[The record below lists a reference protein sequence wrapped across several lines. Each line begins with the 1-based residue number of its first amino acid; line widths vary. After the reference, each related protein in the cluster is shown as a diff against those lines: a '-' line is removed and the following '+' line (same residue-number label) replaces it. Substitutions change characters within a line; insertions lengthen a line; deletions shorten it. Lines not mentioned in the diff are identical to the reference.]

1 MLKTENLKAYYGP
14 IQALNGVNLN
24 VESDKI
30 TCLIGSNGA
39 GKSTLLKSISGM
51 LTSTG
56 SIMVDE
62 VGEILGKTP
71 RYIAMQ
77 NIIHVPEGRHIFPKL
92 TVKENLETGTINWHG
107 FFSNKSY
114 QKDLE
119 EVFEL
124 FPRLEERK
132 NQQGWSLSGGEQQML
147 AIGRAIMARP
157 KLLMLDEPSMG
168 LAPLVI
174 SELFE
179 KIIEINKKG
188 IPILLVEQNANL
200 ALEVSDYAY
209 IIDNGDVVLEGVSK
223 ELRNDPRVVEA
234 YLGKFASNCE

>member
-1 MLKTENLKAYYGP
+1 MLKINNLKSYYGS
-14 IQALNGVNLN
+14 IQALNGIDLDVK
-24 VESDKI
+24 DKNI

-51 LTSTG
+51 LNSTG
-56 SIMVDE
+56 SINVTN

-71 RYIAMQ
+71 RYIAKQ

-107 FFSNKSY
+107 FFSSKPFD
-114 QKDLE
+114 KDLK
-119 EVFEL
+119 EVYEL

-174 SELFE
+174 RELFE
-179 KIIEINKKG
+179 KIIEVNNKG

-209 IIDNGDVVLEGVSK
+209 IIDNGNVVLEGNSK
-223 ELRNDPRVVEA
+223 DLRNDPRVVEA
-234 YLGKFASNCE
+234 YLGKFAGQ